1 MIYKQTVLKVS
12 DNSGAKTAKCI
23 KILASNRKFG
33 FAGELVLVSI
43 KKLRNKS
50 KKVLEIKK
58 GQIYKAMIIRT
69 KKNIKNKK
77 GTITAFNQNCI
88 SLINKQ
94 NNPVATRILGPSS
107 KKLKKNLKINSICT
121 HFA

>member
-23 KILASNRKFG
+23 KVLASNRKFG
-33 FAGELVLVSI
+33 VVGQLVLVSI
-43 KKLRNKS
+43 QKLRNKS
-50 KKVLEIKK
+50 KKILEMKK
-58 GQIYKAMIIRT
+58 GQIYKAIIIRT
-69 KKNIKNKK
+69 KNNTKNKK

-88 SLINKQ
+88 SLINRQ
-94 NNPVATRILGPSS
+94 DNPISTRILGPSS
-107 KKLKKNLKINSICT
+107 KKLKKNLKIASICT